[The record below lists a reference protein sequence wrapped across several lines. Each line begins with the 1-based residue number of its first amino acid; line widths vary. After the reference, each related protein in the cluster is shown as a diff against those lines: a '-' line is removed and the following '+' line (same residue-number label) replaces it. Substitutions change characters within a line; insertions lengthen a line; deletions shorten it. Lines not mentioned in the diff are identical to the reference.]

1 MASLADALRA
11 KYGNMVWDTPQSPG
25 ALYPGMNM
33 QPQTQGLDFMP
44 SQQPDGYAM
53 MFDAQ
58 PPQDQ
63 QAPQGLLS
71 MITGRPDAPAAGLPQ
86 QQGLLGMLGR
96 MSPASQAQPDM
107 MGRISGVSA
116 KDAPIPMP
124 RPVKPDTYLVRKGD
138 TLTAIAKRYGTTVK
152 ALMAKNPQIKNAN
165 KIVAGKT
172 RITL

>member
-1 MASLADALRA
+1 MASLADMLRA

-33 QPQTQGLDFMP
+33 QPQTQGLDFTP
-44 SQQPDGYAM
+44 SQEQPNGYAM

-58 PPQDQ
+58 PQQSGFLSMIGGRPEGPAAGMPQG
-63 QAPQGLLS
+63 GLLS
-71 MITGRPDAPAAGLPQ
+71 MIAGRPD
-86 QQGLLGMLGR
+86 MLGSNTPDR
-96 MSPASQAQPDM
+96 YTAPQPM
-107 MGRISGVSA
+107 Q
-116 KDAPIPMP
+116 
-124 RPVKPDTYLVRKGD
+124 RPVTPDTYLVRKGD

-172 RITL
+172 KIKL

>member
-1 MASLADALRA
+1 MASLADLLRA

-33 QPQTQGLDFMP
+33 QPQTQGLDFNA
-44 SQQPDGYAM
+44 SQEQPNGYAM

-58 PPQDQ
+58 PQQSGFLSMVGGRPEGPAAGMPQG
-63 QAPQGLLS
+63 GLLS
-71 MITGRPDAPAAGLPQ
+71 MIAGRPDMPGSNTPDRYTAP
-86 QQGLLGMLGR
+86 
-96 MSPASQAQPDM
+96 QPM
-107 MGRISGVSA
+107 Q
-116 KDAPIPMP
+116 
-124 RPVKPDTYLVRKGD
+124 RPNMDTYLVRKGD

-172 RITL
+172 KIKL

>member
-1 MASLADALRA
+1 MASLADTLRA
-11 KYGNMVWDTPQSPG
+11 KYGNMVWSTPQSPG
-25 ALYPGMNM
+25 ALYPSMNM

-53 MFDAQ
+53 MFDGQ
-58 PPQDQ
+58 Q
-63 QAPQGLLS
+63 QAPRGLLS

-107 MGRISGVSA
+107 MGRISGVSG
-116 KDAPIPMP
+116 KDAPIPHD

-138 TLTAIAKRYGTTVK
+138 TLTSIAKRYGTTVK

-172 RITL
+172 RISL

>member
-1 MASLADALRA
+1 MDFNRYHDLTAMQKLAML
-11 KYGNMVWDTPQSPG
+11 GN
-25 ALYPGMNM
+25 
-33 QPQTQGLDFMP
+33 
-44 SQQPDGYAM
+44 
-53 MFDAQ
+53 DAQ
-58 PPQDQ
+58 PSGPPPDTSGASFLPMGAIPSGYAEMFAQPPQ

-107 MGRISGVSA
+107 MGRISGVSG
-116 KDAPIPMP
+116 KDAPIPHD

-172 RITL
+172 KIKL